1 MHLYL
6 SVVDLQGIEL
16 IGIFGEVGGAPGIS
30 SLLFVDSQEVVHG
43 RVLVTELVQL
53 VASDGGTH
61 SAP

>member
-1 MHLYL
+1 MRLYL

-16 IGIFGEVGGAPGIS
+16 IGVFGEVGGAPIITG
-30 SLLFVDSQEVVHG
+30 LLLVDSQEVVHG

-53 VASDGGTH
+53 VASDGGAH